1 MSYIDLFYIIN
12 LLVVTP
18 IAFANLQF
26 YSSPKREKEY
36 KNKVIKYK
44 TLIKIEVLF
53 TLIWI
58 CGKAKGVI

>member
-1 MSYIDLFYIIN
+1 MGYIDLFYIVN

-18 IAFANLQF
+18 IAFDNLQF

-36 KNKVIKYK
+36 KNKVVKYK
-44 TLIKIEVLF
+44 TLITIEVLF

>member
-1 MSYIDLFYIIN
+1 MGYIDLFYIVN

-36 KNKVIKYK
+36 RNKVIKYK
-44 TLIKIEVLF
+44 TLITVEVLF
-53 TLIWI
+53 TVIWI
-58 CGKAKGVI
+58 YGKAKGVI